1 MYARLKNGHLHI
13 LVATDVVARGLDVER
28 ISHVVNFDMPHDNE
42 SYVHRIGRTGRA
54 GREGRALLLVT
65 PRERRMLQ
73 VIERVTNQKV
83 AEARLPN
90 AQQVLD
96 ARIKKL
102 TNSLAPLVADA
113 EATHGELLDKLVA
126 HFGQIVVL
134 DLHAYNYRR
143 AGPGQPPADPAG
155 NPEVKVGTGT
165 RTDR

>member
-1 MYARLKNGHLHI
+1 M
-13 LVATDVVARGLDVER
+13 R
-28 ISHVVNFDMPHDNE
+28 ISDWSSDVCSSDL

-126 HFGQIVVL
+126 DIGCSPRALAAALLRKATNGQAL
-134 DLHAYNYRR
+134 TLARSEEHTSEL
-143 AGPGQPPADPAG
+143 QSLM
-155 NPEVKVGTGT
+155 
-165 RTDR
+165 RTSYAVF